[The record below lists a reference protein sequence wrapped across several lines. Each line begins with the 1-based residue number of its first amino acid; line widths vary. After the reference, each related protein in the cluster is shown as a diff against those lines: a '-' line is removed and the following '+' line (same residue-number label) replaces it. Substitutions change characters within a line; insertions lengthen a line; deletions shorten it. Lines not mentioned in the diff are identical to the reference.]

1 MSLPDRP
8 ITYNLAAMRHIGAP
22 AEMGLEQ
29 ATAIPRFVWALLG
42 QRDLVLM
49 GTREEI
55 EQELDDLDD
64 KYRPAQVVRLH
75 AGYAT
80 WVGTREVAQDPI
92 WFPRA
97 GQRPTIPEEGEA
109 R

>member
-1 MSLPDRP
+1 MNAPRRP
-8 ITYNLAAMRHIGAP
+8 ITYNLAAMGHIGAP
-22 AEMGLEQ
+22 AEMDLEQ
-29 ATAIPRFVWALLG
+29 ATAIPRFVWVLLG

-49 GTREEI
+49 GTREDI
-55 EQELDDLDD
+55 ITELNDLDD

-92 WFPRA
+92 WFTQHHRQPR
-97 GQRPTIPEEGEA
+97 PEEG
-109 R
+109 